1 MGEAARR
8 NALGLPPRGNNMQIQ
23 IDGDSLKDRVCD
35 CGGKVFTNAFSLKE
49 LPALQSPSGQMETV
63 MAQVGF
69 VCVTCGLVIPLRPE
83 KPKVELVA
91 GGIDERG

>member
-1 MGEAARR
+1 MGESARR
-8 NALGLPPRGNNMQIQ
+8 NLLGLPPRGNNNMQMK

-35 CGGKVFTNAFSLKE
+35 CGGKVFTTALTLKE

-83 KPKVELVA
+83 EPKIELV
-91 GGIDERG
+91 GGN